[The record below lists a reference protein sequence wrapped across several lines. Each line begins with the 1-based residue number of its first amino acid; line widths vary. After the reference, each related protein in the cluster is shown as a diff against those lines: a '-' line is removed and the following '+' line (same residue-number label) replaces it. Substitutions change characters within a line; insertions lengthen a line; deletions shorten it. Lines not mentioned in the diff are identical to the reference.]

1 MYNLKFDMKK
11 TLLTIAL
18 YLGCLIPTT
27 AQIYKGGY
35 TLVYSSETPEAA
47 AAAMD
52 RELTDAEK
60 AVCTG
65 DFTSEENMLRN
76 WVYCDRMSSNWN
88 KRIAV
93 TEEQR
98 HKVNTFDG
106 AYHAFAK
113 QDATETSAA
122 ANGWITGA
130 IHMQAEKAATLC
142 DNGTAEE
149 PTECIIEVKAK
160 SNPFASN
167 WTGIWMMPTSTE
179 NWPDGGEL
187 DIVEEVGKSG
197 ELWTVLHLEARDG
210 KWDEASGKVVASDAS
225 KALSGKYTFYTSNT
239 KYGGGE
245 HIYSLHKTR
254 NYIAIYVDGEL
265 FFKYSKD
272 WSLDFEAH
280 PTFEHAQYPYDQPF
294 YLILNQSVGFNEGW
308 GGCEPTSGHVYESD
322 FSWVRIYKGG
332 KVAPCVETL
341 EENTEYAIQDAMTGL
356 YAAPV
361 KADGAAT
368 TDPDLTLQETA
379 APFTLVKYTA
389 GTAWYVKTEAGKY
402 VNIRSTNMA
411 TQLST
416 SKVRRYKMT
425 YDAGTKTYQIINA
438 LTTSNSWSAAGQ
450 PGAGIYVNETG
461 GMWRIVKYADIPT
474 EINDVVSAPQQT
486 ANHDGK
492 TIRNGRL
499 VITNNGRTYSVDG
512 REIFNY

>member
-1 MYNLKFDMKK
+1 MKK
-11 TLLTIAL
+11 ALLILTL
-18 YLGCLIPTT
+18 YLAGIVQAS

-35 TLVYSSETPEAA
+35 TLVYSSETPETAA
-47 AAAMD
+47 EDMG

-65 DFTSEENMLRN
+65 DFSSEENMLRN

-93 TEEQR
+93 TETQR

-106 AYHAFAK
+106 AYHAFAR
-113 QDATETSAA
+113 QDPTETSTA

-130 IHMQAEKAATLC
+130 IHMQAEKANLWC

-167 WTGIWMMPTSTE
+167 WTGIWMMPTSSE

-210 KWDEASGKVVASDAS
+210 KWSEEKNALVASDAS
-225 KALSGKYTFYTSNT
+225 KALSGKYKFYTSDA

-272 WSLDFEAH
+272 WSLDFEAN

-294 YLILNQSVGFNEGW
+294 YLILNQSVGFNESW
-308 GGCEPTSGHVYESD
+308 AGCEPTSGHVYESD
-322 FSWVRIYKGG
+322 FSYVRIYKGG

-341 EENTEYAIQDAMTGL
+341 EEDTRYAIQDVMTGL

-361 KADGAAT
+361 KAEDAAAN
-368 TDPDLTLQETA
+368 DPDLTLEETA
-379 APFTLVKYTA
+379 APFTLVKYDTK
-389 GTAWYVKTEAGKY
+389 GSAWYVKTEEGKY
-402 VNIRSTNMA
+402 VNIRSTNKA
-411 TQLST
+411 TQLGT
-416 SKVRRYKMT
+416 SKVRRYKMNYQT
-425 YDAGTKTYQIINA
+425 GAGMYEIKNA
-438 LTTSNSWSAAGQ
+438 TTLTNSWSSAGQ
-450 PGAGIYVNETG
+450 PGSGIYVNETG
-461 GMWRIVKYADIPT
+461 GLWRIIRYEDVPT
-474 EINDVVSAPQQT
+474 GISDVVSENRQNIVSAR
-486 ANHDGK
+486 K

-499 VITNNGRTYSVDG
+499 VIESNGRTFGVDG
-512 REIFNY
+512 REIK